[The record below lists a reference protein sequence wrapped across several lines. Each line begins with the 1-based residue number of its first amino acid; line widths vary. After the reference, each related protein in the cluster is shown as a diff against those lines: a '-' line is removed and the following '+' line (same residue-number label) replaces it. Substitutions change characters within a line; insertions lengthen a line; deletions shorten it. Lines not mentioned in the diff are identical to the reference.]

1 MGRMRV
7 FQLMVGVWA
16 LVGVPVLCT
25 GGLLTHP
32 CAPPAQAAPPCHPGH
47 EGESESEH
55 PHESDC
61 LNDPCQVVGIRSGER
76 LDHPLLHGCGVIALI
91 HGTFFNVG
99 GSVDPSI
106 DGSPPRPGA
115 RGPSVWAAASTTVLL
130 I

>member
-32 CAPPAQAAPPCHPGH
+32 CAPPAQAAPPCHSGH

-61 LNDPCQVVGIRSGER
+61 LNDPCQVIGIRSGDR
-76 LDHPLLHGCGVIALI
+76 LDKSSTDEVGVVALMAVVTVRDGWVVSRLATTARPMD
-91 HGTFFNVG
+91 H
-99 GSVDPSI
+99 SRDP
-106 DGSPPRPGA
+106 D
-115 RGPSVWAAASTTVLL
+115 VWLAADSTVLL